1 MTWVINTF
9 WPPRTGIL
17 WMVHISVPLH
27 FRDPSASVFP
37 SHVLQVAQGA
47 NAIKC
52 LAFPYEIQSKV
63 GWYPGLMETLI
74 ISVLDRYQPTIMGR
88 LLGSKKKRWT
98 TGCLKHLK
106 SETEAP
112 QRWRPWALQP
122 AHMCKWRL
130 PPNGQFKR
138 ENNGKQYD
146 NKHQILGGS
155 NFQTHFETRKEKS
168 SDRPDFVSHSR
179 NWYPKKSAQELVLW
193 MVQKTTAPAMLEPN
207 HHKQA
212 PKQKYSL
219 HATADVQ
226 RSYQYF
232 MGIIGVVIIPEI
244 FFDGK

>member
-1 MTWVINTF
+1 
-9 WPPRTGIL
+9 
-17 WMVHISVPLH
+17 
-27 FRDPSASVFP
+27 
-37 SHVLQVAQGA
+37 
-47 NAIKC
+47 
-52 LAFPYEIQSKV
+52 
-63 GWYPGLMETLI
+63 
-74 ISVLDRYQPTIMGR
+74 
-88 LLGSKKKRWT
+88 
-98 TGCLKHLK
+98 
-106 SETEAP
+106 
-112 QRWRPWALQP
+112 
-122 AHMCKWRL
+122 MCKWRL

-138 ENNGKQYD
+138 ENHGKQYD

-155 NFQTHFETRKEKS
+155 NFQTHFETRKKKS

-193 MVQKTTAPAMLEPN
+193 MVQKTTAPAMLKPN